1 MTQLRNIYQSNS
13 HGRISL
19 ADYLQLIKEIKQ
31 IDAEKE
37 AELIRCIGERDAGAS
52 GELIKAKLGLVVSIA
67 MQYQKMGLSLHNLI
81 LEGNIGLLSAVERL
95 VHSKDFNFTAY
106 ATGWIRQSI
115 LQALTEHFWISN
127 LKLKKNGHER
137 EINKVLHQLN
147 RNFISEPI
155 IHEHSDVLEM

>member
-1 MTQLRNIYQSNS
+1 MTQLRNIYHSNS
-13 HGRISL
+13 HDRISL

-37 AELIRCIGERDAGAS
+37 AELIRYVGERENGAS

-115 LQALTEHFWISN
+115 LQALTEHFWMVN
-127 LKLKKNGHER
+127 LKLTQNGYDR
-137 EINKVLHQLN
+137 KIDKVLHQLN
-147 RNFISEPI
+147 RNFCSEPI
-155 IHEHSDVLEM
+155 VHEPSKVFET